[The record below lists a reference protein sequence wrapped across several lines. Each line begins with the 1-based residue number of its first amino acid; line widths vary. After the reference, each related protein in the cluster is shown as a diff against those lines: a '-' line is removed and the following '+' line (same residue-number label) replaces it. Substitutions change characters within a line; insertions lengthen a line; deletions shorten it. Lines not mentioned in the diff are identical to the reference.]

1 MVQQEGMFVSQSVVR
16 TQMAAIDALERQ
28 LRVASSNN
36 TALQRQQAQLMES
49 VHTLINMVATTTGT
63 HSLMFLL
70 AFSNFQN
77 ICSSVSRISC
87 LQTTNTSKVLPHITF
102 TLYDC

>member
-1 MVQQEGMFVSQSVVR
+1 MFVSQSVVR

-63 HSLMFLL
+63 HPLMFLL
-70 AFSNFQN
+70 ALSNFVIRYLQISLQN
-77 ICSSVSRISC
+77 IVSANHKYV
-87 LQTTNTSKVLPHITF
+87 QGFTTLLPIESHHVHII
-102 TLYDC
+102 

>member
-1 MVQQEGMFVSQSVVR
+1 MFVSQSVVR

-70 AFSNFQN
+70 ALSNFQN

>member
-1 MVQQEGMFVSQSVVR
+1 MFVSQSVVR

-49 VHTLINMVATTTGT
+49 VHTLINMVATTTG
-63 HSLMFLL
+63 
-70 AFSNFQN
+70 N
-77 ICSSVSRISC
+77 
-87 LQTTNTSKVLPHITF
+87 TF
-102 TLYDC
+102 TAVCHWLSVAL